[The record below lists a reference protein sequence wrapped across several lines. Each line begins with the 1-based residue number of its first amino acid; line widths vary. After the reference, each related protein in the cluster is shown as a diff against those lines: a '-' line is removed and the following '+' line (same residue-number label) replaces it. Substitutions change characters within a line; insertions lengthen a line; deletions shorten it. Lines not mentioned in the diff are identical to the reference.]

1 MGIRYGETIKS
12 YVAAYGDAKKL
23 TAIPLAIAGWCRYLL
38 GVDDEGNKFELSA
51 DPMIPE
57 LTKEL
62 DGIQVGRPETYQGQ
76 LKNILSNANI
86 FGSNLY
92 EAGIGEKIEEM
103 FVEEIAG
110 VGAVRK
116 TLEKYVK

>member
-1 MGIRYGETIKS
+1 
-12 YVAAYGDAKKL
+12 
-23 TAIPLAIAGWCRYLL
+23 
-38 GVDDEGNKFELSA
+38 
-51 DPMIPE
+51 MIPE

-62 DGIQVGRPETYQGQ
+62 EGIQVGRPETYQGQ